1 MNNEQAIIKQLD
13 HLEQELAVL
22 TDSARSLR
30 ELRDDLS
37 PRVNETVKVLIEELA
52 EIEADVQ
59 FEDLVLLLKNMMR
72 NVRNLTWSIDQL
84 KNLIDFLRT
93 VEPLL
98 KSAVPQAIFY
108 LDQLERRGVFQIF
121 SHMMGV
127 MEKIADT
134 YTPED
139 IEQIGSGL
147 VDLVGVAKKLT
158 TPEALNLLDKMAEV
172 PARVDLSQA
181 KEVGPF
187 GMIFALGNPEV
198 KQGMGVMLELTK
210 GLALL
215 KNGGPAE
222 DRAISSSQD

>member
-1 MNNEQAIIKQLD
+1 MNNEQVIMERLD
-13 HLEQELAVL
+13 HLGEEISIL

-59 FEDLVLLLKNMMR
+59 FDDLVSLLKNLMR
-72 NVRNLTWSIDQL
+72 NVKNLTWSVDQL

-108 LDQLERRGVFQIF
+108 LDQLERQGVFQIF
-121 SHMMGV
+121 SSMLGV
-127 MEKIADT
+127 LEKIAET

-139 IEQIGSGL
+139 IEQIGQGL
-147 VDLVGVAKKLT
+147 VPLVGVAKKLT
-158 TPEALNLLDKMAEV
+158 APEALNLLDKAAEV

-181 KEVGPF
+181 KAVGPF
-187 GMIFALGNPEV
+187 GMLFALGNSEV
-198 KQGMGVMLELTK
+198 KQGMGVVLELTK
-210 GLALL
+210 ALSQL
-215 KNGGPAE
+215 KNGDGAE
-222 DRAISSSQD
+222 DSRV

>member
-1 MNNEQAIIKQLD
+1 MNNEQVIMEQLD
-13 HLEQELAVL
+13 HLGEEISIL

-59 FEDLVLLLKNMMR
+59 FDDLVSLLKNLMR
-72 NVRNLTWSIDQL
+72 NVKNLTWSIDQL

-108 LDQLERRGVFQIF
+108 LDQLERQGIFQIF
-121 SHMMGV
+121 ASMMGV
-127 MEKIADT
+127 LEKIAET

-139 IEQIGSGL
+139 IEQIGNGL
-147 VDLVGVAKKLT
+147 VPLVGVVKKLT
-158 TPEALNLLDKMAEV
+158 APEALSLLDKAAEV

-181 KEVGPF
+181 KAVGPF
-187 GMIFALGNPEV
+187 GMLFALGNSEV
-198 KQGMGVMLELTK
+198 KQGMGVVLELTK
-210 GLALL
+210 ALSQL
-215 KNGGPAE
+215 KNGDGPEESGA
-222 DRAISSSQD
+222 